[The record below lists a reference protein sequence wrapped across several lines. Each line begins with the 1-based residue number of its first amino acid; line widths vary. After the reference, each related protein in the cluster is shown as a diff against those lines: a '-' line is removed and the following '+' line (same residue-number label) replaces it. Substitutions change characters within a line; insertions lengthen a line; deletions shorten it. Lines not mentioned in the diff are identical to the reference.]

1 MICIPITARSNKEA
15 LHDIEHSCLTA
26 GAIEIRMDLIVDG
39 SLSALIAAARRNS
52 RKVEIIVTCRKK
64 AEAAQMSAAD
74 GSEDESEDQKNKK
87 MAILKEAV
95 DLDADFIDIEL
106 SEGADTIEELK
117 SYCEK
122 GDGSKKLIISCHD
135 FKRTPGLARL
145 KELFHQCRKYEPGI
159 VKIVT
164 FANKPEDNLRM
175 LSLIPY
181 ARKHKQEIIALCMGE
196 KGRISRVMAPYLG
209 NYLTFTALGR
219 NAQSAPGQLTAAE
232 MRQIN
237 KLLDGEDQQQPSFS
251 STLSAGRHRQLR
263 NYVLLGNPVGHSL
276 SPLMHNTALQALG
289 QEGRYNAFCVYD
301 SAAAV
306 QAIRGMDIR
315 GASVT
320 IPFKSAVMEYLD
332 NISEDA
338 LQIGAVNTIV
348 NNNGYLTGANTDWLG
363 LIVTLREAM
372 TIKGKKFAIIGAGG
386 TARAAAYGIIRE
398 GGFPAIVNRTA
409 ENGKRL
415 AAEFD
420 CPFYLLD
427 EMKKIEADCLIN
439 TTPVGMYPSID
450 QLPVD
455 SGLLAGYKYV
465 MDVIYN
471 PLETKLLKDAHLRG
485 CTVLTGLDM
494 FVHQGAEQIKLWTG
508 KEPDRALMK
517 KVVKERLVNG
527 E

>member
-15 LHDIEHSCLTA
+15 LHDIEHSCLIA

-39 SLSALIAAARRNS
+39 SLPELIAAARRNS

-64 AEAAQMSAAD
+64 AEAARMPEGE
-74 GSEDESEDQKNKK
+74 GSENETEDQRNKK
-87 MAILKEAV
+87 MAILKQAV
-95 DLDADFIDIEL
+95 DLGADFVDIEL
-106 SEGADTIEELK
+106 SEGADAIEELK
-117 SYCEK
+117 SYCK
-122 GDGSKKLIISCHD
+122 IGCKIGDGSNKLIISCHD
-135 FKRTPGLARL
+135 FKRTPGMARL
-145 KELFHQCRKYEPGI
+145 KELLHQCRKYDPGI

-164 FANKPEDNLRM
+164 FAHKPEDNLRIM
-175 LSLIPY
+175 SLISY
-181 ARKHKQEIIALCMGE
+181 ARKHKQEIIALCMGG

-209 NYLTFTALGR
+209 NYLTFAALGR
-219 NAQSAPGQLTAAE
+219 DAQSAPGQLTAAE

-237 KLLDGEDQQQPSFS
+237 KLLDGEDQPALFTGQE
-251 STLSAGRHRQLR
+251 RQLR
-263 NYVLLGNPVGHSL
+263 NFVLLGNPVGHSL
-276 SPLMHNTALQALG
+276 SPLMHNTALQVLG

-301 SAAAV
+301 PAAAV

-348 NNNGYLTGANTDWLG
+348 NNNGCLTGANTDWLG
-363 LIVTLREAM
+363 IIVTLREAM
-372 TIKGKKFAIIGAGG
+372 TVKGKKFAIIGAGG
-386 TARAAAYGIIRE
+386 TARAAAYGIIKE
-398 GGFPAIVNRTA
+398 GGSPVIVNRTA
-409 ENGKRL
+409 EKGESL
-415 AAEFD
+415 ACEFN
-420 CPFYLLD
+420 CPFYSLG
-427 EMKKIEADCLIN
+427 EIKKIEVDCLIN
-439 TTPVGMYPSID
+439 TTPVGMYPHID
-450 QLPVD
+450 QSPVD
-455 SGLLAGYKYV
+455 SGLLDGCKYV

-471 PLETKLLKDAHLRG
+471 PLETRLLKEAGLRG
-485 CTVLTGLDM
+485 CRILTGLDM

-517 KVVKERLVNG
+517 KVVKERLTQG